1 MTDTE
6 AAIAGRSTS
15 ANAKGTGA
23 FLGMPSFPEAA
34 RVSTKDA
41 RLRANLTRATHTIR
55 ARREQA
61 VAELAD
67 WAELRAAGAAIKERT
82 LRHLDTYLLQL
93 EEK

>member
-1 MTDTE
+1 
-6 AAIAGRSTS
+6 
-15 ANAKGTGA
+15 
-23 FLGMPSFPEAA
+23 MPSFPEAA